1 VSASAPTPM
10 PLPRAETA
18 AAIVIGD
25 EILSGKFAEENAAYL
40 IRELRALGVALRRVV
55 YIPDVVEDIAETVA
69 DCARRHDHVFTSGGV
84 GPTHDDLTM
93 EGIARAFD
101 VRVVR
106 DPRLEEM
113 LRRFYGARLE
123 ERNLRMAEVPEGAHF
138 VEADHPAWP
147 VTAFRNVYILPGVP
161 MIFRRKFD
169 AIKARFRQGSVAHVH
184 RVYCMAEEGAIAAHL
199 DAIVAEHPGVDVGS
213 YPRFDVSEYR
223 VIVTLES
230 RDAEAA
236 RVATEHLVAR
246 LPAGVVVRVEPAAA

>member
-1 VSASAPTPM
+1 MVRPVSAP
-10 PLPRAETA
+10 PRAETA

-40 IRELRALGVALRRVV
+40 IRELRLLGVALKRVA
-55 YIPDVVEDIAETVA
+55 YISDDVDDIATTVA
-69 DCARRHDHVFTSGGV
+69 ECARRFDHVFTSGGV

-93 EGIARAFD
+93 EGIARGFG
-101 VRVVR
+101 VPVVR
-106 DPRLEEM
+106 DPRLEQH
-113 LRRFYGARLE
+113 LRHFYGARLE
-123 ERNLRMAEVPEGAHF
+123 ERNLRMADVPEGAHF

-169 AIKARFRQGSVAHVH
+169 AMKARFRQASVPHVH

-213 YPRFDVSEYR
+213 YPRFDTNEYR

-230 RDAEAA
+230 RDPDAA
-236 RVATEHLVAR
+236 RAACERLVAS
-246 LPAGVVVRVEPAAA
+246 LPPGVVVKVEAPSLPG